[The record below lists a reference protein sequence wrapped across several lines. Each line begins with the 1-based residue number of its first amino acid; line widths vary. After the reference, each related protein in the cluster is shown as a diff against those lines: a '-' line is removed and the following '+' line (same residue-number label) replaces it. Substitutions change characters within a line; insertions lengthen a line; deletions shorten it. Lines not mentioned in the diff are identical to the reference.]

1 MLEFIKRIFR
11 KIKCYIRLPIRKVR
25 LTRPHPIS
33 NQFGFDRGIPIDRY
47 YIERWIQQNQEY
59 IKGNLLEIAEDTYCR
74 KFSIKEND
82 CDKNIYNILTYDKTQ
97 NIENIIHGDLT
108 DFENLPENKIDC
120 FICTQTLNFIYD
132 VKSAIK
138 GIYKLLANEGTFI
151 GTVAGLSQ
159 ISRYDMERWGDYWR
173 FTDLSIKKLFE
184 EEFGIGNVEVISYGN
199 VAAATAFIQGIAVE
213 DLPNKKMLDIQDNDY
228 QVTIGI
234 KAVKRK

>member
-11 KIKCYIRLPIRKVR
+11 KIKCNIRLPIRKVR

-33 NQFGFDRGIPIDRY
+33 NQFGFDRGTPIDRY

-108 DFENLPENKIDC
+108 DFENLSENKIDC

-138 GIYKLLANEGTFI
+138 GIYKLLAN
-151 GTVAGLSQ
+151 
-159 ISRYDMERWGDYWR
+159 
-173 FTDLSIKKLFE
+173 
-184 EEFGIGNVEVISYGN
+184 
-199 VAAATAFIQGIAVE
+199 
-213 DLPNKKMLDIQDNDY
+213 
-228 QVTIGI
+228 
-234 KAVKRK
+234 